1 MLTLC
6 GLLTSLLGQAP
17 ALPPG
22 HPEIPPMAHANPSA
36 PGPGEF
42 DPDQP
47 LPPGHPA
54 VLSAPAGNDGG
65 VMEPAMSA
73 KEILDRLDKMKEQL
87 KGRPKTAEIEFALG
101 NLYYENSRWPEA
113 IDSYRQL
120 LERAE
125 APLDRYLKL
134 RERARQAVAK
144 PGPCDVPEQPSFD
157 VLIAAADRLA
167 QENQASKALACYEA
181 ALDPLTVALTR
192 QGNAWY
198 LIGNE
203 DKAIADHER
212 ALQITPDSS
221 DNLFFLGAIL
231 FEGGD
236 GDLPRLKRAKD
247 YWQRFLRSHPDP
259 DREKLVSKD
268 ILRLQMAID
277 NHGHVPAEMPPRM
290 RAMAVGPIQ
299 PPPPAP
305 RLSEPLEKTL
315 DDAIVRGEA
324 ALSAKRWEDAREA
337 FGEGR
342 KLDTGNLR
350 AARGEGI
357 ALLNL
362 GKLIEAEGAL
372 RDALGRDPDDSLA
385 LYELGEVFF
394 KSEHYTG
401 AARFWSMVLEQ
412 DPKLAQQ
419 MGIPDKL
426 KAAQQAQ

>member
-1 MLTLC
+1 VI
-6 GLLTSLLGQAP
+6 GLGFLACLLGQAAP
-17 ALPPG
+17 LPPG
-22 HPEIPPMAHANPSA
+22 HPDIPPMAHANPSE

-42 DPDQP
+42 NPDQP

-54 VLSAPAGNDGG
+54 VPAADGG
-65 VMEPAMSA
+65 GMMEPAMSA

-134 RERARQAVAK
+134 RERTHPANE
-144 PGPCDVPEQPSFD
+144 PGPCEVHGQPSFD
-157 VLIAAADRLA
+157 ALIASADQLA
-167 QENQASKALACYEA
+167 QEGQALKALACYEA
-181 ALDPLTVALTR
+181 ALDPMTVALTR

-203 DKAIADHER
+203 DKAIEDHER
-212 ALQITPDSS
+212 ALQITPNSS

-236 GDLPRLKRAKD
+236 GDLPRLKRAKE
-247 YWQRFLRSHPDP
+247 YWQRFLRAKPDP

-277 NHGHVPAEMPPRM
+277 NHGHLPAEMPPQM

-305 RLSEPLEKTL
+305 RLGQPQQRTL
-315 DDAIVRGEA
+315 DEAIARGEA
-324 ALSAKRWEDAREA
+324 ALSAKRWQEAHEA
-337 FGEGR
+337 FVEGR
-342 KLDTGNLR
+342 KLDAGNLK
-350 AARGEGI
+350 AARGDGI
-357 ALLNL
+357 ALLSL
-362 GKLIEAEGAL
+362 GKLSDAEAAL

-394 KSEHYTG
+394 KGEHYTG
-401 AARFWSMVLEQ
+401 AARFWSQVLEQ

-419 MGIPDKL
+419 MGVQGKL
-426 KAAQQAQ
+426 QAAQQAQ

>member
-1 MLTLC
+1 LHT
-6 GLLTSLLGQAP
+6 
-17 ALPPG
+17 
-22 HPEIPPMAHANPSA
+22 
-36 PGPGEF
+36 
-42 DPDQP
+42 
-47 LPPGHPA
+47 
-54 VLSAPAGNDGG
+54 
-65 VMEPAMSA
+65 
-73 KEILDRLDKMKEQL
+73 
-87 KGRPKTAEIEFALG
+87 
-101 NLYYENSRWPEA
+101 
-113 IDSYRQL
+113 
-120 LERAE
+120 
-125 APLDRYLKL
+125 
-134 RERARQAVAK
+134 
-144 PGPCDVPEQPSFD
+144 QPSFD
-157 VLIAAADRLA
+157 ALIATADQLA
-167 QENQASKALACYEA
+167 RESQISKALACYEA
-181 ALDPLTVALTR
+181 ALDPMTVALTR

-203 DKAIADHER
+203 DKAIEDHER
-212 ALQITPDSS
+212 ALQIVPNSS

-236 GDLPRLKRAKD
+236 GDLPRLKKAKD
-247 YWQRFLRSHPDP
+247 YWQRFLKSDP

-305 RLSEPLEKTL
+305 RMN
-315 DDAIVRGEA
+315 DAQQKLINEAIARGEA
-324 ALSAKRWEDAREA
+324 ALSAKRWQEAHEA

-342 KLDTGNLR
+342 KLDAGNLK
-350 AARGEGI
+350 AARGDGI

-362 GKLIEAEGAL
+362 GKLSDAEGAL

-401 AARFWSMVLEQ
+401 AARFWSQVLEQ

-419 MGIPDKL
+419 MGVQGKL
-426 KAAQQAQ
+426 QAAQQAQ

>member
-6 GLLTSLLGQAP
+6 GLLAALLGQAP

-22 HPEIPPMAHANPSA
+22 HPEISPMAHANPSE

-54 VLSAPAGNDGG
+54 VALSDGG
-65 VMEPAMSA
+65 TVEPAMSA

-120 LERAE
+120 LERA
-125 APLDRYLKL
+125 AGPLDRYHTG
-134 RERARQAVAK
+134 RERVHRCAADPAS
-144 PGPCDVPEQPSFD
+144 CDVREQPTFD
-157 VLIAAADRLA
+157 SLIATADQLA
-167 QENQASKALACYEA
+167 QENQASKAVACYEA
-181 ALDPLTVALTR
+181 ALDPMTVALTR

-203 DKAIADHER
+203 DKAIEDHER
-212 ALQITPDSS
+212 ALQLTPDSS

-236 GDLPRLKRAKD
+236 GDLPRLKRAKG
-247 YWQRFLRSHPDP
+247 YWQRFLRSNPDP
-259 DREKLVSKD
+259 DRAKLVSKD
-268 ILRLQMAID
+268 IIRLQMAID
-277 NHGHVPAEMPPRM
+277 NHGHVPAEMPPQM

-305 RLSEPLEKTL
+305 RLSEGQQATLEG
-315 DDAIVRGEA
+315 AIARGET
-324 ALSAKRWEDAREA
+324 ALSAKRWQEAREA
-337 FGEGR
+337 FDEAR
-342 KLDTGNLR
+342 KLDAGNLR
-350 AARGEGI
+350 AARGDGI

-362 GKLIEAEGAL
+362 GRLTEAEGAL

-394 KSEHYTG
+394 KSEHYAG
-401 AARFWSMVLEQ
+401 AARFWSQVLEQ
-412 DPKLAQQ
+412 DPKLAEQ
-419 MGIPDKL
+419 MGVADKL